1 MITEINLSIA
11 RVRAFGIIENDTESA
26 PERVVVQIHSIKDVK
41 DGVLIKVSLTN
52 PDGTPYT
59 EAKGIEY
66 SPQKVSPEEATFVG
80 WACILQSERGGFFSN
95 DKITEKEKKYLRDKA
110 QEYLEI
116 ATRESKDYP
125 YSEKKSC
132 LPYYLVAKHKLFE
145 HKDSMKTN
153 LYKSLDCKDV
163 FPDAYKVLI
172 DFESYS
178 VKKVL
183 YAKEGLKKFPDD
195 ETLIYEIAKYH
206 AEHNEHKKAVEIIK
220 KHKLLIPDT
229 EWGGCR
235 SLRTTLIFSLLA
247 LGLFDEARQE
257 LETPIANPEIERD
270 THLFFQGL
278 VEYEAKNYKQAIEKF
293 SEVLSI
299 SSYESSDVRA
309 SLYFLLGCYDKL
321 AETSKL
327 EELVREFK
335 PENDYL
341 YLDGLA
347 FDYTDYARGILKS
360 ILKSDIS
367 EIAKAKTSGL
377 LAYSYHKEI
386 ESNQLASKN
395 RESIGRKLT
404 KKERLDVR
412 KCISLLAE
420 TSSYYP
426 RSSFF
431 NALRSEF
438 YSWDENF
445 DEATKF
451 DLKALDRRN
460 DEDTDLFSS
469 VELSRCSATFLKEYA
484 RHTRANVGDIDR
496 YIEERLGSDI
506 KALKEAGRHDTISEL
521 YSFIREKKD
530 IDALVKAE
538 NESYESF
545 LFDIAYSLNENGDL
559 RDAAFLYK
567 TYLKLNKDS
576 SAALNNLSII
586 YEKGGELKKAQDMIK
601 RAKKC
606 ADENDEIVNRNY
618 ARLVQKKSH
627 SEQAES
633 LEQEEEGS
641 NVSRLPET
649 FIEKGVGYFKF
660 NKQSKKIKVG
670 GENTRHFRL
679 LHFLCNPI
687 ETSRTVDS
695 VFEAI
700 KLSKDAN
707 DSALASYNQHQANG
721 RKLDLIDFAKK
732 ELQKI
737 DGLKSR
743 LKFEHEKRQKT
754 YRLKIL

>member
-1 MITEINLSIA
+1 MTAEINLSIA
-11 RVRAFGIIENDTESA
+11 KVRAFGIVENNDEPV
-26 PERVVVQIHSIKDVK
+26 PERLVVQIHSIKDVK
-41 DGVLIKVSLTN
+41 GGVLIKVSLTN
-52 PDGTPYT
+52 TDDTPYA
-59 EAKGIEY
+59 EVKEIGY

-95 DKITEKEKKYLRDKA
+95 DKITDKEKKYLRDKA

-125 YSEKKSC
+125 YAEKKSC
-132 LPYYLVAKHKLFE
+132 LPYYLLAKYRLFE
-145 HKDSMKTN
+145 YKNSMKTN

-178 VKKVL
+178 VKKIL

-195 ETLIYEIAKYH
+195 ETLIYEVAKYH
-206 AEHNEHKKAVEIIK
+206 AEHNEHKKVVEVIK

-229 EWGGCR
+229 EWDGCR
-235 SLRTTLIFSLLA
+235 SLRTTLVFSLLT
-247 LGLFDEARQE
+247 LGLFDEARKE
-257 LETPIANPEIERD
+257 LEIPIGTPGIEQD

-278 VEYEAKNYKQAIEKF
+278 VEYKAKNYKQAVEKF

-327 EELVREFK
+327 EELMREFK

-347 FDYTDYARGILKS
+347 FDYTNHARDILKS

-367 EIAKAKTSGL
+367 EIAKAKASGL

-395 RESIGRKLT
+395 RDSIGRKLT
-404 KKERLDVR
+404 KKERQDVR

-420 TSSYYP
+420 TSAYYP

-431 NALRSEF
+431 NSLCSEF
-438 YSWDENF
+438 YSWDRNF
-445 DEATKF
+445 DEAAKY
-451 DLKALDRRN
+451 DLKALARGS
-460 DEDTDLFSS
+460 DEETDLFSS
-469 VELSRCSATFLKEYA
+469 VELSSCSAAFLKDYP
-484 RHTRANVGDIDR
+484 RHIRENVGDTEK

-530 IDALVKAE
+530 IDALIKAE

-545 LFDIAYSLNENGDL
+545 LFDIAYSLNENGNL

-567 TYLKLNKDS
+567 TYLGLNKDS
-576 SAALNNLSII
+576 SAALNNLALI
-586 YEKGGELKKAQDMIK
+586 YEKNGELKKAQDTIK
-601 RAKKC
+601 KAKKC
-606 ADENDEIVNRNY
+606 ADENDEIINRNY
-618 ARLVQKKSH
+618 ARLVQKKSQ
-627 SEQAES
+627 SEQAGN
-633 LEQEEEGS
+633 LEQEEEGNS
-641 NVSRLPET
+641 VSRLPET
-649 FIEKGVGYFKF
+649 VIEKGVGYFKF

-687 ETSRTVDS
+687 ETSRTADS
-695 VFEAI
+695 VFDAI

-707 DSALASYNQHQANG
+707 DSALTGYNHHQTNG
-721 RKLDLIDFAKK
+721 RKLELIDFAKK

-737 DGLKSR
+737 DGLRSR
-743 LKFEHEKRQKT
+743 LKFEHDKRLKT

>member
-11 RVRAFGIIENDTESA
+11 KVRAFGIIGNNDEPASK
-26 PERVVVQIHSIKDVK
+26 RVVVQIHSIQDAK
-41 DGVLIKVSLTN
+41 DGVLIKVSLKNADNTL
-52 PDGTPYT
+52 YL
-59 EAKGIEY
+59 EAKEIEY
-66 SPQKVSPEEATFVG
+66 NLLKSSPEEATFVG
-80 WACILQSERGGFFSN
+80 WACISQSEQGGFFSN
-95 DKITEKEKKYLRDKA
+95 DKITDNEKAYLRDKA
-110 QEYLEI
+110 QEYLEV
-116 ATRESKDYP
+116 ATQESKDYP

-132 LPYYLVAKHKLFE
+132 LPYYLLAKYKLFE
-145 HKDSMKTN
+145 YKNSMKTN

-195 ETLIYEIAKYH
+195 ETLIYEVAKYH
-206 AEHNEHKKAVEIIK
+206 AEHNEHKKVVEIIR

-229 EWGGCR
+229 EWDGCR

-247 LGLFDEARQE
+247 LGLFDEAKKE
-257 LETPIANPEIERD
+257 LEIPIGHTEIAQD
-270 THLFFQGL
+270 THLFFQGF
-278 VEYEAKNYKQAIEKF
+278 VEYEAKNYKAAVEKF

-321 AETSKL
+321 ADTSKL
-327 EELVREFK
+327 EELMREFK

-347 FDYTDYARGILKS
+347 FDYTNHARDILKRILKS
-360 ILKSDIS
+360 NIS
-367 EIAKAKTSGL
+367 EITKAKASGL

-404 KKERLDVR
+404 KKERQDVR
-412 KCISLLAE
+412 KCISLLLE
-420 TSSYYP
+420 TSTYYP

-431 NALRSEF
+431 NSLCSEF
-438 YSWDENF
+438 YSWDKNF
-445 DEATKF
+445 DEAAKY
-451 DLKALDRRN
+451 DLKALARGS
-460 DEDTDLFSS
+460 DEETDLFSS
-469 VELSRCSATFLKEYA
+469 VELSSCSTVFLKDYP
-484 RHTRANVGDIDR
+484 RHIRENVGDIEK
-496 YIEERLGSDI
+496 YIGERFGSDV

-521 YSFIREKKD
+521 YFFIREKRG
-530 IDALVKAE
+530 IDALIKAE
-538 NESYESF
+538 SESYEPF
-545 LFDIAYSLNENGDL
+545 LFDIAYSLNENGNL
-559 RDAAFLYK
+559 GDAALLYK
-567 TYLKLNKDS
+567 TYLGLNKDS
-576 SAALNNLSII
+576 SAALNNLALI
-586 YEKGGELKKAQDMIK
+586 YEKSGELKKAQDMIK
-601 RAKKC
+601 KAKKC

-618 ARLVQKKSH
+618 ARLVQKKSQ
-627 SEQAES
+627 SEQAGS
-633 LEQEEEGS
+633 LEQEEGNS
-641 NVSRLPET
+641 VSHLPET
-649 FIEKGVGYFKF
+649 VIEKGVGYFKL

-679 LHFLCNPI
+679 LHFLCNPV
-687 ETSRTVDS
+687 ETAKTVDS
-695 VFEAI
+695 VFDAI

-707 DSALASYNQHQANG
+707 DSALTGYNHHQANG
-721 RKLDLIDFAKK
+721 RKLELIDFAKK

-743 LKFEHEKRQKT
+743 LKFEHDKRLKT